1 MEALVAIL
9 KQIAKE
15 NPLEEKFKEEIPQ
28 GCPICKKEKF
38 QGKTPPDCPIC
49 GPSKKKSIYKR
60 NICLKE
66 KLHLRIMKNGKKSK
80 ESLGD
85 YYWIIQDWGGI
96 RAFKGKKKNDQRI
109 KGFIDE
115 LGKGELTPDSFSVI
129 SSLSKVASF
138 IKPDEYV
145 IYDSRVIFS
154 LNWLL
159 FSYTDKKILFKQPS
173 GQNQTLKKY
182 DMPTIFHLSKRGIEY
197 WIDKSS
203 YHQYCKLI
211 NHLAPLV
218 FGLGSRPYKLE
229 MLLYTIAAEK
239 DKDSWI
245 VEDIKKRA
253 SIEIASVA

>member
-1 MEALVAIL
+1 MKALVEIL
-9 KQIAKE
+9 KQIAEKYPLEKKYPGKIPPDLPIDIPPSASTNYEIDVYLKE
-15 NPLEEKFKEEIPQ
+15 NLY
-28 GCPICKKEKF
+28 
-38 QGKTPPDCPIC
+38 
-49 GPSKKKSIYKR
+49 S
-60 NICLKE
+60 
-66 KLHLRIMKNGKKSK
+66 RIMTNGKKS
-80 ESLGD
+80 EQSLED
-85 YYWIIQDWGGI
+85 YYWIIQKWGGI
-96 RAFKGKKKNDQRI
+96 GIFKQTEARDQRI
-109 KGFIDE
+109 KKFINELDE
-115 LGKGELTPDSFSVI
+115 GELTSKSFKTI

-145 IYDSRVIFS
+145 IYDSRAIFS

-159 FSYTDKKILFKQPS
+159 FGYTNEKILFKQPS

-197 WIDKSS
+197 RCDESS
-203 YHQYCKLI
+203 YHAYCSLI

-245 VEDIKKRA
+245 VEDIKKRV
-253 SIEIASVA
+253 SIEIAPPV